1 MIKNYH
7 DDVEMARYGRICA
20 KHRAIREAKEA
31 LRDNFVRLGNTEIIE
46 EINEYFDNIKK
57 HVADLIEAINIDVE

>member
-7 DDVEMARYGRICA
+7 DDAEMAKYGRICA

-31 LRDNFVRLGNTEIIE
+31 IRDDFVRLGNTEVIE
-46 EINEYFDNIKK
+46 EIKEYFDNIKIN
-57 HVADLIEAINIDVE
+57 VDNLIEALELEV